1 MVHDAGPPIEN
12 PVTAEL
18 QLRRLILAL
27 VSFGLVALG
36 AELIAIGHYEDG
48 WQLVPIGLVTSAL
61 LTILVHV
68 IAGKDRGLV
77 VLQIILVL
85 MIASG
90 ALGIFLHYQA
100 NAAFQHDTYP
110 DLGGWELVKRVI
122 HSIAPPA
129 LAPGVMAQLGLLGL
143 IYIYKHPARRVDLS

>member
-1 MVHDAGPPIEN
+1 MEN

-18 QLRRLILAL
+18 NLRRLILAL
-27 VSFGLVALG
+27 LSFGLAALG
-36 AELIAIGHYEDG
+36 TELIAIGHYEDG
-48 WQLVPIGLVTSAL
+48 WQLVPIGLIATTL

-68 IAGKDRGLV
+68 IAGRDRGLV
-77 VLQIILVL
+77 VLQILLVL

-100 NAAFQHDTYP
+100 NAAFQRDTYP
-110 DLGGWELVKRVI
+110 DLGGWELIKRVI

-143 IYIYKHPARRVDLS
+143 IYTYKRPARRADLS